1 MRFWTI
7 GMICLLMVSY
17 GYSQGEDGQ
26 GLITVTGKLV
36 KIVAIGGETTGW
48 AVDLDSPLEVDGK
61 KLNRIEID
69 PNGKKIGGFNNKRV
83 EVLGTL
89 LKRSGIERKEYWVV
103 MVNKIQEIKTN

>member
-1 MRFWTI
+1 MRLWTI

-17 GYSQGEDGQ
+17 GYSQEKGG
-26 GLITVTGKLV
+26 GRMITITGKLV

-48 AVDLDSPLEVDGK
+48 AVELDSPLEVNGK
-61 KLNRIEID
+61 KINRIEID

-89 LKRSGIERKEYWVV
+89 LKRSGIERKEYWVL
-103 MVNKIQEIKTN
+103 MVNKIQEIKTH

>member
-1 MRFWTI
+1 MKLWII
-7 GMICLLMVSY
+7 GMIYLLMVSH
-17 GYSQGEDGQ
+17 GYSQEKDGQ
-26 GLITVTGKLV
+26 GLVTVTGKLV

-69 PNGKKIGGFNNKRV
+69 PNRKKIGGFNNKRV

-89 LKRSGIERKEYWVV
+89 LKRSGIERKEYWVL
-103 MVNKIQEIKTN
+103 MVNKIQEINTH